1 MKDLNLEIT
10 DYMIEIL
17 RNNSIEF
24 YIDGASEKYFVPKEI
39 ENTEYD
45 EINNKF
51 YELVSLH
58 RELKK
63 LMLEKYFNN
72 VTINYVDIGV
82 IKYNV
87 EIPLEEL
94 SLYSIKE
101 LVDTLERYE
110 DICGNELRNMVLDIL
125 VACRDSELFVVELI
139 EELMEG
145 IRK

>member
-72 VTINYVDIGV
+72 VTIKYVDIGV

-94 SLYSIKE
+94 SLYNVKE

-110 DICGNELRNMVLDIL
+110 DICGNELRNMVWDIL
-125 VACRDSELFVVELI
+125 VACRDSKLFVVELI